1 MKINK
6 ILSSATLLYGMS
18 MAMSVGSCA
27 TPVQTNLPGYT
38 PGADIISVSPTR
50 NQVDLIGD
58 VVYSQIKGTRSV
70 RQLHMSVLV
79 PRTNDLKPASARAIL
94 ISINLSCSE
103 DMNPPPG

>member
-18 MAMSVGSCA
+18 VVISVGNCS
-27 TPVQTNLPGYT
+27 TTVQTNLLVT
-38 PGADIISVSPTR
+38 PGADVINVSSTR

-79 PRTNDLKPASARAIL
+79 PRTNDLKPAIIYYRRRIHVF
-94 ISINLSCSE
+94 
-103 DMNPPPG
+103 

>member
-50 NQVDLIGD
+50 NQVDL
-58 VVYSQIKGTRSV
+58 
-70 RQLHMSVLV
+70 
-79 PRTNDLKPASARAIL
+79 
-94 ISINLSCSE
+94 
-103 DMNPPPG
+103 